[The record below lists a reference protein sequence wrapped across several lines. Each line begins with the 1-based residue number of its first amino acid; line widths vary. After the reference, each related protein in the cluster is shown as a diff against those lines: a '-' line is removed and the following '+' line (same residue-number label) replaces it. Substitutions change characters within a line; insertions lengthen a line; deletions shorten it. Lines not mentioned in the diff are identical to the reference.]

1 MKNTMDKINS
11 RLDNV
16 DENVTRD
23 TIQNWT
29 IREEKKTKANNRA
42 LLCYRT
48 TSSNLS
54 TYAI

>member
-1 MKNTMDKINS
+1 MSEMKNTMDKINS

-29 IREEKKTKANNRA
+29 IRKKRLKQTTEH
-42 LLCYRT
+42 CYAT
-48 TSSNLS
+48 GQLQVT
-54 TYAI
+54 